1 MSTSEAQANDSELDH
16 KDDSGLSEIY
26 QIFEMLIFG
35 TKNKAIKVDDS
46 KIITIKSYFFGMK

>member
-46 KIITIKSYFFGMK
+46 KIIKRK